1 MGKSGRGLRASDIHV
16 LLVILMLLSIVMVG
30 QQLSKDI
37 YQIGLA
43 LLVLSTL
50 VQIAFGNIPGHF
62 SINRAMRLFVLFM
75 SIILL
80 IFFISYTVVPFL
92 YVFGR

>member
-1 MGKSGRGLRASDIHV
+1 MGKPGRGLRASDIHV

-75 SIILL
+75 SIILI